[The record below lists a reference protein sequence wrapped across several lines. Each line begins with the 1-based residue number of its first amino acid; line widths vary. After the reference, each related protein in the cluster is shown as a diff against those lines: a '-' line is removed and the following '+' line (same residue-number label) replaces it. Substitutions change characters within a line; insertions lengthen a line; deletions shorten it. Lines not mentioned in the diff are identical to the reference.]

1 MHSHLSD
8 LWIIVTKTWILLYTA
23 FYHIWT
29 LSEISNFQFK
39 PQLVNCPICLW
50 HFYFIFKLQILR
62 HKFYTYPISATIS
75 FSNIKYEIYQMSGFS
90 YHVLR
95 MLSLFSNLL
104 VTFLSYYL
112 IHCTYQI
119 LKCNWL
125 WWLTCLKSSF
135 FIRMYVVNVVQK
147 LRRVGGN
154 MFL

>member
-1 MHSHLSD
+1 MIPYILSQKMHSHSSN
-8 LWIIVTKTWILLYTA
+8 LWIIVSCDKNLNSIIHSILPYLTK
-23 FYHIWT
+23 
-29 LSEISNFQFK
+29 
-39 PQLVNCPICLW
+39 LVNCRICLW

-125 WWLTCLKSSF
+125 
-135 FIRMYVVNVVQK
+135 
-147 LRRVGGN
+147 
-154 MFL
+154 

>member
-8 LWIIVTKTWILLYTA
+8 LWIIVSCDKNLNSIIHSILPYLTKLVNCRISLWH
-23 FYHIWT
+23 FYFIFK
-29 LSEISNFQFK
+29 LQISNFQFK

-95 MLSLFSNLL
+95 MLSFFSNLL
-104 VTFLSYYL
+104 VTFLLLYSL
-112 IHCTYQI
+112 IPCI
-119 LKCNWL
+119 K
-125 WWLTCLKSSF
+125 F
-135 FIRMYVVNVVQK
+135 
-147 LRRVGGN
+147 
-154 MFL
+154 